1 MRRSVTEAIVQGL
14 KETGIDFVSYLPES
28 WMHDVYDAILE
39 DPHFEVVLGTNEGEC
54 VGIVSGAWLGGRKP
68 VAIFENSGLR
78 VAAET
83 LARLGVGH
91 GIPSFM
97 IMPYRGDFG
106 DKDWWAIPSGDTLMP
121 MLDALKIPYKLVER
135 EEDIIP
141 TIKGAWEVLHVS
153 KRPVAVIIGGRL
165 CQ

>member
-39 DPHFEVVLGTNEGEC
+39 DPSFEVVLGTNEGEC

-78 VAAET
+78 VASET
-83 LARLGVGH
+83 LARLGIGH

>member
-1 MRRSVTEAIVQGL
+1 MRREVTEAIVQGL

-28 WMHDVYDAILE
+28 WLHDVYDAVLE
-39 DPHFEVVLGTNEGEC
+39 DPHFEVVLGANEGEC

-68 VAIFENSGLR
+68 VTIFENSGLR

-83 LARLGVGH
+83 LARLGIGH
-91 GIPSFM
+91 GIPAFM

-106 DKDWWAIPSGDTLMP
+106 DKDWWAIPSGDTLLP
-121 MLDALKIPYKLVER
+121 MLEALQVHYKVVER

-141 TIKGAWEVLHVS
+141 TIQGAWEVLHVS
-153 KRPVAVIIGGRL
+153 KKPVAVIIGGRL
-165 CQ
+165 AQ